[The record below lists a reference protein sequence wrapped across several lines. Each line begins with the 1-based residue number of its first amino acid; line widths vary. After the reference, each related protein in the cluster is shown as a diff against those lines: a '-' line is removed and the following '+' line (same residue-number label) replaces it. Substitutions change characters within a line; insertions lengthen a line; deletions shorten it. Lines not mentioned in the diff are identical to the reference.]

1 MKYDYI
7 LVRYGEIALKGKNRY
22 RFEDRLLQNI
32 RNVLR
37 DLEKIKASKSFGR
50 IFVQLNGES
59 ADEVINRL
67 RKVFGLISF
76 SPVKKTSLD
85 LEEIKNV
92 SLELIQQMN
101 PKPST
106 FKVETKRP
114 NKQFPLKSP
123 EVTYEVGAHILIN
136 TENIKVDVHNP
147 DVVVKV
153 EIREEGAY
161 IFSNVIYG
169 IGGMPA
175 ESSGKALLLLSG
187 GIDSPVAA
195 WYAMKRGLLVEGVHF
210 HTHPLTSEESIQ
222 KVLDLAKQLAVYS
235 GQFKVHFVPFLEVQ
249 KEIRDYAPESHN
261 ITIMRRMFLRI
272 ADSLAT
278 KRKALALVTGESLGQ
293 VASQTL
299 ESMNTINNVTNTPII
314 RPLITMDKLE
324 IITKAQEIGTYGTAI
339 RPYEDCCTLFV
350 PRNPATKPSIKVAE
364 KAESYMDVEGL
375 INDAINRTKVVTITS
390 SSNISPKD
398 ILFTDIL
405 DLEK

>member
-1 MKYDYI
+1 MNYDYI

-22 RFEDRLLQNI
+22 RFEDRLVQNI

-37 DLEKIKASKSFGR
+37 DLNNVKATKSFGR
-50 IFVQLNGES
+50 IFIQLNGES

-67 RKVFGLISF
+67 KKVFGLISF
-76 SPVKKTSLD
+76 SPVKKTTLD
-85 LEEIKNV
+85 LEEIKKV
-92 SLELIQQMN
+92 SLELTQQLE
-101 PKPST
+101 PKPLT

-123 EVTYEVGAHILIN
+123 EVTDEVGAHILIN
-136 TENIKVDVHNP
+136 TQDIKVDVHNP
-147 DVVVKV
+147 DAIIKI

-161 IFSNVIYG
+161 IFSKTIYG

-175 ESSGKALLLLSG
+175 ESSGRALLLLSG

-249 KEIRDYAPESHN
+249 KEIRDFAPESHN

-272 ADSLAT
+272 ADGLAN

-299 ESMNTINNVTNTPII
+299 ESMNTINQVTNTPII

-324 IITKAQEIGTYGTAI
+324 IINKAQEIGTYEPAI

-350 PRNPATKPSIKVAE
+350 PRNPATKPSLKVAE
-364 KAESYMDVEGL
+364 KAESYMDIDGL
-375 INDAINRTKVVTITS
+375 INDAINRTKIVTVTPH
-390 SSNISPKD
+390 SNITPKD

-405 DLEK
+405 DL

>member
-37 DLEKIKASKSFGR
+37 DLEKVKASKSFGR

-76 SPVKKTSLD
+76 SPVRKTSLD

-324 IITKAQEIGTYGTAI
+324 IITKAREIGTYEPAI

-350 PRNPATKPSIKVAE
+350 PRNPATKPSIKIAE
-364 KAESYMDVEGL
+364 KAESYMDIEGL
-375 INDAINRTKVVTITS
+375 ISDAINRTKVVTITP

-398 ILFTDIL
+398 ILFTEIL
-405 DLEK
+405 EMG

>member
-1 MKYDYI
+1 MNYDYI

-22 RFEDRLLQNI
+22 RFEDRLVQNI
-32 RNVLR
+32 RNVLK
-37 DLEKIKASKSFGR
+37 DLRNVKVSKSFGR

-59 ADEVINRL
+59 ADEVIERL
-67 RKVFGLISF
+67 RRVFGLISF
-76 SPVKKTSLD
+76 SPVKKTSLE
-85 LEEIKNV
+85 LEEMKSV
-92 SLELIQQMN
+92 SLELLQQME
-101 PKPST
+101 PKPLT

-123 EVTYEVGAHILIN
+123 EVTDEVGAHILIN

-147 DVVVKV
+147 ETVVKI

-161 IFSNVIYG
+161 IFSNTIYG

-249 KEIRDYAPESHN
+249 KEIRDFAPESHN

-272 ADSLAT
+272 ADNLAK

-299 ESMNTINNVTNTPII
+299 ESMNTINNVTNTPIL

-324 IITKAQEIGTYGTAI
+324 IINKAQEIGTYEAAI

-350 PRNPATKPSIKVAE
+350 PRNPATKPSIKVSE
-364 KAESYMDVEGL
+364 KAESYMDIDGL
-375 INDAINRTKVVTITS
+375 INDAINRTKVITITP

>member
-1 MKYDYI
+1 MTYDYI
-7 LVRYGEIALKGKNRY
+7 LVRYGEIALKGKNRH

-32 RNVLR
+32 RNVLK
-37 DLEKIKASKSFGR
+37 DLKNVKVSKSFGR

-59 ADEVINRL
+59 TDEVLERL

-85 LEEIKNV
+85 IEEIKSV
-92 SLELIQQMN
+92 SLELIKQME
-101 PKPST
+101 PKPLT

-114 NKQFPLKSP
+114 NKQFKLKSP
-123 EVTYEVGAHILIN
+123 EVTYEVGAHILVN
-136 TENIKVDVHNP
+136 TEGIKVDVHNP
-147 DVVVKV
+147 DTVVKI

-161 IFSNVIYG
+161 IFSNIIYG

-222 KVLDLAKQLAVYS
+222 KVLDLAKRLAVYS

-249 KEIRDYAPESHN
+249 KEIRDFTPESHN

-272 ADSLAT
+272 ADGLAK

-299 ESMNTINNVTNTPII
+299 ESMNTINQVTNTPIL
-314 RPLITMDKLE
+314 RPLITMDKLD
-324 IITKAQEIGTYGTAI
+324 IINKAQEIGTYEPAI

-350 PRNPATKPSIKVAE
+350 PRNPATKPSTKVAE
-364 KAESYMDVEGL
+364 KAESYMDIDGL
-375 INDAINRTKVVTITS
+375 VNDAINRTKVITITPNS
-390 SSNISPKD
+390 KISPKD

-405 DLEK
+405 TL

>member
-7 LVRYGEIALKGKNRY
+7 LVRYGEIALKGKNRH
-22 RFEDRLLQNI
+22 RFEDRLVQNI

-37 DLEKIKASKSFGR
+37 DLKSVKVSKSFGR

-59 ADEVINRL
+59 ADEVLERL

-85 LEEIKNV
+85 IEEIKSV
-92 SLELIQQMN
+92 SLELIKQME
-101 PKPST
+101 PKPLT

-114 NKQFPLKSP
+114 NKQFKLKSP
-123 EVTYEVGAHILIN
+123 EVTYEVGAHILVN
-136 TENIKVDVHNP
+136 TEGIKVDVHNP
-147 DVVVKV
+147 DTVVKI

-161 IFSNVIYG
+161 IFSNIIYG

-222 KVLDLAKQLAVYS
+222 KVLDLAKQLAIYS
-235 GQFKVHFVPFLEVQ
+235 GQFKIHFVPFLEVQ
-249 KEIRDYAPESHN
+249 KEIRDFTPESHN

-272 ADSLAT
+272 ADGLAK

-299 ESMNTINNVTNTPII
+299 ESMNTINQVTNTPIL

-324 IITKAQEIGTYGTAI
+324 IINKAQEIGTYEPAI

-364 KAESYMDVEGL
+364 KAESYMDIDGL
-375 INDAINRTKVVTITS
+375 VNDAINRTKVVTITPT
-390 SSNISPKD
+390 SNISPKD

-405 DLEK
+405 AL